1 MPISKVSFGDNVL
14 IDLTSDTVVE
24 SDVSSGK
31 IFHKA
36 DGSIATGTLAS
47 SGSEIDDSI
56 VTFNS
61 ENQNVKSFISD
72 ARIST
77 STPSLIT
84 LTQSSL

>member
-31 IFHKA
+31 VFHKA
-36 DGSIATGTLAS
+36 DGSIATGTLT

-56 VTFNS
+56 A
-61 ENQNVKSFISD
+61 KIKM
-72 ARIST
+72 
-77 STPSLIT
+77 
-84 LTQSSL
+84 